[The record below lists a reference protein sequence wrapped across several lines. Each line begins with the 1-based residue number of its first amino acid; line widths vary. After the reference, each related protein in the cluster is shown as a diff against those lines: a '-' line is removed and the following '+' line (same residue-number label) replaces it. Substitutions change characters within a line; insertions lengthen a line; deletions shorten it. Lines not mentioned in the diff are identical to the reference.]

1 MALRFFSRGKRRKE
15 AAASRKGASTAPSV
29 IPRHEYQPAPRVE
42 PSADPLRRLLQQGR
56 PAVILQNAAHWGD
69 RPGAEGA
76 KKAALKEIQAR
87 LADVP
92 ASAVSISETISEQAG
107 GPEADYQDEPFL
119 LSIHAV
125 TNADF
130 QHFVDGGGYGDQR
143 YWPASILP
151 HLIELIDLS
160 GKEGPRFWRDGR
172 HDWRFAD
179 HPVVG
184 VSWYEA
190 QAYALWCGLRLPT
203 ESEWQAVASWSIQ
216 TEADIL
222 RRFPWGDAMDL
233 ARCNVWSSQ
242 RGGTVPVQEYEKGQA
257 PNGVRQLIGNTWEWT
272 ASPMLLKDDMDRE
285 IIGEMPMQVI
295 RGGAFDTY
303 FEAQA
308 TAQFSTGLIALA
320 RHHNTGFRTAL
331 TPETICPKV
340 EAEDATEESAT
351 GASQ

>member
-1 MALRFFSRGKRRKE
+1 MALRLFFRGKRRKD
-15 AAASRKGASTAPSV
+15 AAARRKGSPTAPSI
-29 IPRHEYQPAPRVE
+29 IPPHEYQPAPQVE

-56 PAVILQNAAHWGD
+56 PAVILQNPAHWAG
-69 RPGAEGA
+69 RPDAAAA

-87 LADVP
+87 LAMVP
-92 ASAVSISETISEQAG
+92 ASVASINETISGEVG
-107 GPEADYQDEPFL
+107 GPETDYRNEPFL

-151 HLIELIDLS
+151 HLIEFIDLS
-160 GKEGPRFWRDGR
+160 GNQAPRFWRDGR
-172 HDWRFAD
+172 HDWRFAQ

-203 ESEWQAVASWSIQ
+203 ESEWQAAASWSIQ

-233 ARCNVWSSQ
+233 TRCNVWSSR
-242 RGGTVPVQEYEKGQA
+242 RGGTVPVEEYEKGEA

-272 ASPMLLKDDMDRE
+272 ASPMLLKDEMDRE

-331 TPETICPKV
+331 APESISPKV
-340 EAEDATEESAT
+340 EAEESAT